1 MVYVLIVFLLNM
13 SMSAFLMG
21 WLISLGSFISG
32 LLRFI
37 GFDALGSDF
46 YDAYRDIVNLDN
58 SIYIS
63 LALGFV
69 IYALINGPS
78 VRYVNDNVTMH

>member
-1 MVYVLIVFLLNM
+1 MVYLLIVFLINM

-21 WLISLGSFISG
+21 WLISLGSFVSG

-37 GFDALGSDF
+37 GLDALGSDF
-46 YDAYRDIVNLDN
+46 YDTYRDIINLDN

-63 LALGFV
+63 LVLGFI
-69 IYALINGPS
+69 IYALINGPR
-78 VRYVNDNVTMH
+78 VRLVEDNVRMY